1 MALRGYFFVLVH
13 VFVYAALATSAFSN
27 LSSHYYDYSC
37 PKALSTIKTVVEAAV
52 QKERRMGA
60 SLTRLHFHDCFVNV
74 RQSMLVSS
82 MCILHIEHVS
92 NESDKF

>member
-1 MALRGYFFVLVH
+1 MALRGYFFVLLH
-13 VFVYAALATSAFSN
+13 VFVFSALATSAFSE

-74 RQSMLVSS
+74 RQSILVYSIFI
-82 MCILHIEHVS
+82 CIL
-92 NESDKF
+92 